1 MTQIQQ
7 KLIVSLLNKII
18 KDINNDNYNLDDDKA
33 NDILKLIDKIN
44 SYKIKK

>member
-7 KLIVSLLNKII
+7 KLIVSLLDKII

-33 NDILKLIDKIN
+33 NEIVNLINKID
-44 SYKIKK
+44 SYKKKK